1 MPGATPDVTQ
11 LLQLKSRP
19 SGRLFLW
26 ALRMFSLLNVEI
38 NASLDKF
45 EPALWRAADVADVAM
60 TSAAAN
66 ADKFQTSFDR
76 AAGNVGISAD
86 RMASDF
92 EAANDRVM
100 NAADQAAQSID
111 EIGQAAEQVDM
122 RSWGEKVSQ
131 AFGAGVGAGVVAA
144 KTWFDKVEE
153 FAEAKMKA
161 IGIGLAI
168 GVVSAGAAAVYS
180 AYRIISGSVGFL
192 AGLIT
197 GDSYKSENIDALI
210 KLNDE
215 VKSLQGSMHVSAVE
229 AGALN
234 EALKATGVSS
244 SEYVSA
250 MDAAT
255 KSAQTNTDELDRLG
269 VKYKDAD
276 GQLLSQRDLLK
287 NAKAALD
294 EYTEGYDRNA
304 AAVAIGMGSYEAITK
319 ALSVTDEKIEASRQ
333 RLIDYNLVIGP
344 GTQAA
349 VSAYEESMLAFQRES
364 ELTGTGFKKAIA
376 DQLMPIL
383 TDLADF
389 FRDGFPGVVNAFR
402 YSMAILTSLFY
413 GLKEVVYIVSES
425 ILQSFGGIGDS
436 LSRVVSAVD
445 KAMHGDYS
453 GAWAELKAV
462 PDDLGKRW
470 DTYWGNLQAQSD
482 RNVKAMKLAW
492 GFDTLDAMS
501 GGGAVESKKGKS
513 WVPKPEEEKDKTTKS
528 GPKDPNSYENFIQ
541 RLEREN
547 AALDQNEYTMLKI
560 EAAQKAFA
568 EGKSATLA
576 LMLIEERQIL
586 ASDKAVRD
594 FTTRLDEENQK
605 LLAKRG
611 AIGLVG
617 IELDLYNMRE
627 QKRLE
632 AIQRINEA
640 ERAGKPLTDEARI
653 AVMERA
659 EASAAAAEAII
670 RQNAAM
676 ERSFEVGAK
685 KAFDTYLDNAANAAK
700 NAGDLFTNAF
710 RSMEDAMVKF
720 TQTGKLDFKS
730 LADSIIADLIRIQVR
745 QSMTSLTSSMGGV
758 GGIFGLFGKLFGG
771 DSGNVGAGQTVANTA
786 DAYSIPVS
794 SPSVEMLPSFDVGTD
809 YVPKDMIALIHE
821 GERIT
826 PKAFNPTIGEG
837 GNGASVAPVVN
848 VTVTNQASADGYQ
861 VTAKAKNN
869 DGKLDIDLM
878 VVKAIQKDVAK
889 NGPISQ
895 GLGQAFGLSR
905 STR

>member
-1 MPGATPDVTQ
+1 
-11 LLQLKSRP
+11 
-19 SGRLFLW
+19 
-26 ALRMFSLLNVEI
+26 MFSLLNVEI

-76 AAGNVGISAD
+76 AAGNVGIAAD

-168 GVVSAGAAAVYS
+168 AVVSASAAAVYS
-180 AYRIISGSVGFL
+180 AYRIISGTVGFM

-215 VKSLQGSMHVSAVE
+215 VKSLQGSLHVSATE

-234 EALKATGVSS
+234 EALKVTGVSS
-244 SEYVSA
+244 SEYVAA

-255 KSAQTNTDELDRLG
+255 KAAHTNTDELDRLG
-269 VKYKDAD
+269 IKYKDAD
-276 GQLLSQRDLLK
+276 GKLLSQRDLLK
-287 NAKAALD
+287 NAKDALD
-294 EYTEGYDRNA
+294 EYSDGYDRNA
-304 AAVAIGMGSYEAITK
+304 AAVAIGMGSYEAINK
-319 ALSVTDEKIEASRQ
+319 ALSVTDEKVEASRQ
-333 RLIDYNLVIGP
+333 RLVDYNLVIGQ
-344 GTQAA
+344 GTQEA
-349 VSAYEESMLAFQRES
+349 VSAYEESMRAFQREAD
-364 ELTGTGFKKAIA
+364 LTSMGFKKAIA
-376 DQLMPIL
+376 DQVMPIL
-383 TDLADF
+383 TDLSDF
-389 FRDGFPGVVNAFR
+389 FREGFPTAVNAFR
-402 YSMAILTSLFY
+402 YSMAVLTSLFY

-425 ILQSFGGIGDS
+425 ILQAFGVMGDAV
-436 LSRVVSAVD
+436 SRVVSAID
-445 KAMHGDYS
+445 KAVHGDYS

-470 DTYWGNLQAQSD
+470 DTYWANLQAQSD

-492 GFDTLDAMS
+492 GFDTLNGD
-501 GGGAVESKKGKS
+501 GAAEEKKGKS
-513 WVPKPEEEKDKTTKS
+513 WVPAPEKEKEKAS
-528 GPKDPNSYENFIQ
+528 RAAPKDPNSYENFIQ

-617 IELDLYNMRE
+617 VELDLYNMRE

-640 ERAGKPLTDEARI
+640 ERAGKPLTDEARV

-670 RQNAAM
+670 RQNAAI

-758 GGIFGLFGKLFGG
+758 GGLFGLFGKLFGG
-771 DSGNVGAGQTVANTA
+771 DGGNVGAGQTVVNTA
-786 DAYSIPVS
+786 DTYSIPVS

-826 PKAFNPTIGEG
+826 PKAYNPTIGEG

-848 VTVTNQASADGYQ
+848 VTVTNQAAADGYQ

-869 DGKLDIDLM
+869 DGKLDIDLL
-878 VVKAIQKDVAK
+878 VVKAIQNDVAK